1 MSARAEQK
9 LAGLAAADVE
19 IPADLET
26 AQSKLCYL
34 ALDVTG
40 AATVDELDEALDLG
54 KLTLLDVL
62 GTLDDAGHI
71 QRTADGRYAT
81 Q

>member
-1 MSARAEQK
+1 MNTGATQK
-9 LAGLAAADVE
+9 LAGIQTSE
-19 IPADLET
+19 IAVPEDLET
-26 AQSKLCYL
+26 AQAKLCYL
-34 ALDVTG
+34 ALDVSG

-62 GTLDDAGHI
+62 AHLDDTGHL

-81 Q
+81 L